1 MRKLKCI
8 TEKELDEAA
17 QILLTKDLIMSL
29 SNEVQKVLLYNY
41 KGKEEIPSYAITK
54 FVDPTRA
61 RDTVP
66 GAAIGYIAKKGEY
79 SYETLV
85 KAMYY
90 GSAAASITVEG
101 FGTESIMN
109 TNIDDVNERFKKL
122 IGGPGR
128 L

>member
-1 MRKLKCI
+1 M
-8 TEKELDEAA
+8 
-17 QILLTKDLIMSL
+17 
-29 SNEVQKVLLYNY
+29 
-41 KGKEEIPSYAITK
+41 
-54 FVDPTRA
+54 
-61 RDTVP
+61 
-66 GAAIGYIAKKGEY
+66 GYIAKKGEY

-109 TNIDDVNERFKKL
+109 TNIEDVNERFKKL

-128 L
+128 I